1 VVTATVDSGAL
12 LREARISAG
21 LSQTELAARAGVAQ
35 SVISVYESGQRQP
48 SLRTLATLIEA
59 TGHRLDLRLRKDPSG
74 PARLVGPRGASLL
87 RNRRKARSIA
97 ASYGVTIRGVFGSV
111 ARGQDSNDSDIDLL
125 VDLPPE
131 MGLVR
136 LGRLQRDLEALLSAR
151 VDLVPEADLKPKVRM
166 NVLSELVPL

>member
-1 VVTATVDSGAL
+1 MVTASVDSGAL
-12 LREARISAG
+12 LREARIRAG

-48 SLRTLATLIEA
+48 SLRTLAGLIEA
-59 TGHRLDLRLRKDPSG
+59 TGYRIDLRLRMDPSG
-74 PARLVGPRGASLL
+74 LARLVGPRGASLL

-111 ARGQDSNDSDIDLL
+111 ARGEDSEDSDIDLL

-131 MGLVR
+131 MGLVG
-136 LGRLQRDLEALLSAR
+136 LGRVQRDLEALLGAR

-166 NVLSELVPL
+166 NVLSELVRL

>member
-1 VVTATVDSGAL
+1 VVTTTVESGAL
-12 LREARISAG
+12 LREARIRAG

-48 SLRTLATLIEA
+48 SLLTLATLIEA
-59 TGHRLDLRLRKDPSG
+59 TGHRIDLRLRKDPSG
-74 PARLVGPRGASLL
+74 LARLVGPRGASLL

-111 ARGQDSNDSDIDLL
+111 ARGEDSEYSDIDLL
-125 VDLPPE
+125 VELPPE

-136 LGRLQRDLEALLSAR
+136 LGRLQRDLEALLRAR